1 MMIHWTINFNTIR
14 ILIPIQENFV
24 QSQDHFEILT
34 KDVESKLYKDL
45 SQDKFRFINWTKKE
59 KSRRKIRRVK
69 RNWKSNFYR

>member
-1 MMIHWTINFNTIR
+1 MMIYWTINFNTIR